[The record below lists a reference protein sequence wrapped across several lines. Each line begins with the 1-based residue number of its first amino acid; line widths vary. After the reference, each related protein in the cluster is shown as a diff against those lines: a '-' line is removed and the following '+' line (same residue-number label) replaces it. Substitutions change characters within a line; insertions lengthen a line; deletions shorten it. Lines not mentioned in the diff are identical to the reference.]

1 MVLNKSSR
9 ETLLCIRL
17 FESFLFFLCVW
28 IAIAALFLFLSPEA
42 VEIHRLPLLIQDFP
56 LNWSKIAGLYSWK
69 LSISLLWGLL
79 LLICGLTYINGFF
92 QLSVVE
98 ALCGRTWMT
107 QNKKINLLTRVAFLT
122 LGILAFLYGL
132 TVIMIV
138 VFKIS
143 GKNSSLLILI
153 PDLLRMEKFL
163 SGIGIS
169 TSSFEF
175 HFSLNLMKVALS
187 FAIAL
192 FIFSLAGYLEYLYA
206 RKKGYPYK
214 EYFIYGKLLR
224 YMREN
229 REDVSPPSS

>member
-1 MVLNKSSR
+1 
-9 ETLLCIRL
+9 
-17 FESFLFFLCVW
+17 
-28 IAIAALFLFLSPEA
+28 
-42 VEIHRLPLLIQDFP
+42 
-56 LNWSKIAGLYSWK
+56 
-69 LSISLLWGLL
+69 
-79 LLICGLTYINGFF
+79 
-92 QLSVVE
+92 
-98 ALCGRTWMT
+98 MT

-132 TVIMIV
+132 TVLIIV

-175 HFSLNLMKVALS
+175 HFSLNLMKVVLS

-206 RKKGYPYK
+206 RKKGYSYK

-224 YMREN
+224 YIREN